1 MMATPN
7 IAQLEY
13 LFQELDFRMK
23 SLNDVFCQ
31 EMIDIDHAVETCQK
45 MMIVTKAEKI
55 KRNISPSR

>member
-23 SLNDVFCQ
+23 SLNAAFFKEMSVMDDLLKTCQ
-31 EMIDIDHAVETCQK
+31 EMTVVQAS
-45 MMIVTKAEKI
+45 EK
-55 KRNISPSR
+55 KHQRYLS

>member
-23 SLNDVFCQ
+23 SLNAVFSQ
-31 EMIDIDHAVETCQK
+31 EMKNTDDFLKTCREMTVIHGNRKNQQ
-45 MMIVTKAEKI
+45 EYL
-55 KRNISPSR
+55 S